1 MKRLIVLFAFVF
13 ATIVAAA
20 QELIAVRGKVVDENG
35 KPVSA
40 ASIVVAGGHTATV
53 SNEDGFFTI
62 KVPESARQITVS
74 HLGYQSETVHVQ
86 SGKALRVKLI
96 SKAIMLNEF
105 LVGDPQDILALA
117 IRNIPENYLMEP
129 SLQSCFY
136 REMTRKGNRFIYVAE
151 AVNDVYKTAY
161 SHEVAQDRV
170 AIRKARRLIST
181 SLKDTLGAKIAGGP
195 VIPINMDIV
204 KNRSYMLN
212 LTHLSNYSFSM
223 KPSANTTD
231 GRNEVIIT
239 ITPKVK
245 AESAFLMGDFYI
257 DVNTL
262 AITHIDLQLDMSDRD
277 NAIRFMLER
286 KPFGVKFRPR
296 EFRVSIDYRPDSS
309 GRLFLG
315 YIRTDI
321 SFKCDWK
328 RKLFSS
334 PYHVTS
340 EMVVTDMKTE
350 NVKPVRGRQVFLSH
364 ESLYDRVE
372 FFNDSTFWQQYN
384 IIEPTESL
392 EKGIE
397 RLKKK
402 TSPPALPFREG
413 ASQAQ

>member
-1 MKRLIVLFAFVF
+1 
-13 ATIVAAA
+13 
-20 QELIAVRGKVVDENG
+20 
-35 KPVSA
+35 
-40 ASIVVAGGHTATV
+40 
-53 SNEDGFFTI
+53 
-62 KVPESARQITVS
+62 
-74 HLGYQSETVHVQ
+74 
-86 SGKALRVKLI
+86 
-96 SKAIMLNEF
+96 
-105 LVGDPQDILALA
+105 
-117 IRNIPENYLMEP
+117 
-129 SLQSCFY
+129 
-136 REMTRKGNRFIYVAE
+136 
-151 AVNDVYKTAY
+151 
-161 SHEVAQDRV
+161 
-170 AIRKARRLIST
+170 
-181 SLKDTLGAKIAGGP
+181 
-195 VIPINMDIV
+195 
-204 KNRSYMLN
+204 
-212 LTHLSNYSFSM
+212 
-223 KPSANTTD
+223 
-231 GRNEVIIT
+231 
-239 ITPKVK
+239 
-245 AESAFLMGDFYI
+245 
-257 DVNTL
+257 
-262 AITHIDLQLDMSDRD
+262 MSDRD

-397 RLKKK
+397 RLRRKKGD
-402 TSPPALPFREG
+402 S
-413 ASQAQ
+413 

>member
-1 MKRLIVLFAFVF
+1 MPMKRLVLLFALLLTTV
-13 ATIVAAA
+13 VVMA
-20 QELIAVRGKVVDENG
+20 QELRTVRGRVLDENG
-35 KPVSA
+35 APLSA
-40 ASIVVAGGHTATV
+40 ASIVVAGTHTATV
-53 SNEDGFFTI
+53 SNDDGYFTI
-62 KVPESARQITVS
+62 KVPESARQIMVS
-74 HLGYQSETVHVQ
+74 HLSYQSETV
-86 SGKALRVKLI
+86 SIEAGKTLKVKLK
-96 SKAIMLNEF
+96 SKAVVLNEL

-117 IRNIPENYLMEP
+117 LRNIPDNYLITP
-129 SLQSCFY
+129 SLQTCFY

-151 AVNDVYKTAY
+151 AVTDIYKTAY
-161 SHEVAQDRV
+161 EHEIAQDRV

-195 VIPINMDIV
+195 VIPINLDIV
-204 KNRSYMLN
+204 KNRSYLLN
-212 LTHLSNYSFSM
+212 FTHLSNYSFSM

-231 GRNEVIIT
+231 GRNEMIIT

-257 DVNTL
+257 DVNSL

-277 NAIRFMLER
+277 NAVRFMLER
-286 KPFGVKFRPR
+286 KPLGVKFRPR

-340 EMVVTDMKTE
+340 EMVVTDLRTE
-350 NVKPVRGRQVFLSH
+350 NVKPVRGRQIFLTH
-364 ESLYDRVE
+364 ESLYDKVE
-372 FFNDSTFWQQYN
+372 LFSDPAFWQKYN

-402 TSPPALPFREG
+402 KGDS
-413 ASQAQ
+413 